1 MLKIQKVF
9 KLTYFLLI
17 SIFLISSCKS
27 VATIESSK
35 KYLLKKN
42 TITIE
47 GDHIDQ
53 SQLESY
59 IKQKPNSKFLGF
71 PVRRSIYLLIDSSKV
86 AERRIEI
93 NIKTKEKNNKRKEK
107 VARINSKRIAKAQA
121 KHQVFYTE
129 RKAILKDTLTS
140 RRFLREWLKYKIGE
154 KPVYFDSSLF
164 QKTISQFQI
173 YLKNKGYYDA
183 SILGKVKYNKKTTKV
198 NFIIQTGKPYVID
211 SVVYQSENKLIK
223 SLVSDYL
230 SIRNTN
236 SILNSRFDKDVLS
249 SHREELS
256 KFIRNNGV
264 YGFNSSIIH
273 FIADT
278 NSFKKSV
285 QLTIQLNDRVIQSN
299 NDSIRTIKHAITSI
313 NKVYFHLADTLN
325 YKGNFSAELQ
335 KLGLTLVN
343 KQFVPTLD
351 TIVYQKLK
359 LEHSSLVDAKREAVF
374 LFNGTLTLNPAILE
388 LQNNLEATSI
398 YNESDLEKTYARLIQ
413 LGIFQM
419 VKPILVENT
428 ETNSIDVHYYLVQSK
443 QKVWS
448 FSPRFTN
455 SNSYLALSSSINFTN
470 KNMFKGAEKMTFSF
484 GGGFES
490 QPPVFAELDG
500 QLIQKAARSFN
511 TFEIGPSIKLEIPH
525 LFPFGITQFSKKI
538 RPQTIISTAYN
549 YQERADFK
557 RQIFQVN
564 YFWKFF
570 VGRTHVFQTSI
581 PALSVVKY
589 VQISNQPAFQSQ
601 LDLLNDLFLKN
612 AYSNQFVW
620 QDWKFTYEYNNK
632 NRLNKKSNFLLYFNT
647 SFDPSGNLLSLFSS
661 SQDTLKNGQRAVFG
675 VAYSQFV
682 RLDNELIC
690 SKPVG
695 KSKSLHARIQLGAG
709 KPYGNTTTS
718 IPYDYSFFGGGANDN
733 RGWRSRSL
741 GPGAYKYYLDSN
753 RTATQI
759 GDIRFGGSI
768 EYRFSFGKIIKS
780 AAFIDAGNV
789 WTFQEDINR
798 IGGQFTSNWYKEIAV
813 SIGLGVRLDFDFF
826 IVRFDIGMPITNPA
840 LPDGEKWIFQ
850 PKTKFNAESKAV
862 YGDDYS
868 TLVPYPY
875 IPNFHFGIGYPF

>member
-1 MLKIQKVF
+1 MF

-17 SIFLISSCKS
+17 TIFLVTSCNS
-27 VATIESSK
+27 VSTIQQSK

-42 TITIE
+42 IIQVQ
-47 GDHIDQ
+47 GDHLDQ
-53 SQLESY
+53 GQLESY
-59 IKQKPNSKFLGF
+59 IKQKPNSKFLGL
-71 PVRRSIYLLIDSSKV
+71 PVRRSIYSLIDSSKV

-93 NIKTKEKNNKRKEK
+93 NIKTKLKNTKRKEK
-107 VARINSKRIAKAQA
+107 AARINAKRIEKAQA
-121 KHQVFYTE
+121 KNQVFYTE
-129 RKAILKDTLTS
+129 RKPILKDTLSS
-140 RRFLREWLKYKIGE
+140 RRFFREWLKYKIGE
-154 KPVYFDSSLF
+154 KPIYFDSSLF

-173 YLKNKGYYDA
+173 YLKNKGYYEA
-183 SILGKVKYNKKTTKV
+183 KISGAVNYKKSRTKVKY
-198 NFIIQTGKPYVID
+198 FIQTGKPYLID
-211 SVVYQSENKLIK
+211 SVVYLSDNKLIN
-223 SLVSDYL
+223 SLVTDFLTIKHS
-230 SIRNTN
+230 N
-236 SILNSRFDKDVLS
+236 ILLKNRFDKDVLS
-249 SHREELS
+249 THREDLA
-256 KFIRNNGV
+256 KFMRKNGV
-264 YGFNSSIIH
+264 YGFNSSTIH

-278 NSFKKSV
+278 NSLKKSV
-285 QLTIQLNDRVIQSN
+285 QLTIQLNDRVIQNN
-299 NDSIRTIKHAITSI
+299 NDSVRTIKYALTSI
-313 NKVYFHLADTLN
+313 NKVYFHLADTMYYN
-325 YKGNFSAELQ
+325 GNFSKELQ

-343 KQFVPTLD
+343 KQFVPTID
-351 TIVYQKLK
+351 TLLYNKIQ
-359 LEHSSLVDAKREAVF
+359 LENTNLADASREAVF
-374 LFNGTLTLNPAILE
+374 LYNGKLTLKPAILE
-388 LQNNLEATSI
+388 LQNNMEATKL

-413 LGIFQM
+413 LGVFQM
-419 VKPILVENT
+419 VKPVIIENSEQNT
-428 ETNSIDVHYYLVQSK
+428 IDVHYYLVQSK
-443 QKVWS
+443 QKVWG

-470 KNMFKGAEKMTFSF
+470 KNIFKGAEKMTFSF

-511 TFEIGPSIKLEIPH
+511 TFEIGPSLKFEIPH
-525 LFPFGITQFSKKI
+525 LFPFGVSKFSKKI

-647 SFDPSGNLLSLFSS
+647 SFDPTGNILSLFSS

-675 VAYSQFV
+675 VAYSQFL

-690 SKPVG
+690 SKPIG
-695 KSKSLHARIQLGAG
+695 KSRSLHARVQIGAG

-733 RGWRSRSL
+733 RGWRARSL

-798 IGGQFTSNWYKEIAV
+798 IGGQFTSNWFREIAV
-813 SIGLGVRLDFDFF
+813 SVGVGVRLDFDFF
-826 IVRFDIGMPITNPA
+826 IVRFDVGMPITNPA

-850 PKTKFNAESKAV
+850 PKTKFNAESEAV
-862 YGDDYS
+862 YGADYKS
-868 TLVPYPY
+868 IVPYPY